1 MAEDQ
6 NDQPVSGARSARLVI
21 GAGFGVM
28 LILLLASTGYSL
40 NRLGTVNQRMEQI
53 VHVQNEK
60 VDHVSRLR
68 NIARERSLALYRLTA
83 SRDPFELDEEV
94 QTMSGLAQEF
104 LGLRE
109 RLFAMPL
116 GKEERRLLEAA
127 LEHAYKST
135 GTQLEVVRLMQEGAF
150 EEANRLLADK
160 AIPTQNQ
167 LLEMYDGI
175 LDHERQMA
183 KEEAAVSTELYRK
196 ASATTLGLGAAL
208 ILVGAVISLLVFRQ
222 AAKAEASLRRLNAEL
237 ESRVDARTRDLKAA
251 NHSLQEAIDSLRE
264 AQAQLVQSEKMAS
277 LGSLVAGMSHEINTP
292 LGVSVTSASSL
303 REETLAIRGGF
314 ANGSMKRSELEAYL
328 DHADQIS
335 SILLSNLKR
344 AADLVN
350 SFKQVA
356 VDQSSEEWRSIN
368 LHAYVDEILLSLR
381 PKLKQTQVEVEN
393 ACDPGLVLYTH
404 PGVIYQVL
412 SNLVLNSLLHAFEAG
427 EGGHVRIAAREVD
440 GRLHLDYQDD
450 GKGVTPDQLGH
461 LFEPFFTTRRGRGG
475 SGLGLHIVY
484 KLVTD
489 SLGGNIRVAGEPG
502 QGLRFHIEFP
512 LRQTARAEA

>member
-1 MAEDQ
+1 VAEDLG
-6 NDQPVSGARSARLVI
+6 DQPTKGARSARIVI

-40 NRLGTVNQRMEQI
+40 NQLGAVNQRMEQI

-83 SRDPFELDEEV
+83 SRDPFEMDEVV
-94 QTMSGLAQEF
+94 QTMSALAQEF
-104 LGLRE
+104 LALRE
-109 RLFAMPL
+109 QLFAMSL
-116 GKEERRLLEAA
+116 GTEERRLLEMA

-135 GTQLEVVRLMQEGAF
+135 GTQLEVVRLMQDEAF
-150 EEANRLLADK
+150 DEANRLLADK

-175 LDHERQMA
+175 LDHQRQMA
-183 KEEAAVSTELYRK
+183 KEEATVSAELYRN

-208 ILVGAVISLLVFRQ
+208 ILVGAVISILVFRQ

-237 ESRVDARTRDLKAA
+237 EGRVEVRTRDLQVANQNLQAA
-251 NHSLQEAIDSLRE
+251 INSLRE

-303 REETLAIRGGF
+303 REETVAIRDTYATG
-314 ANGSMKRSELEAYL
+314 NIKRSELEAYME
-328 DHADQIS
+328 HADQIS
-335 SILLSNLKR
+335 GILLQNLKR

-356 VDQSSEEWRSIN
+356 VDQSSEDWRSIN

-381 PKLKQTQVEVEN
+381 PKLKQTDVEVEN
-393 ACDPGLVLYTH
+393 ACDPGLLLHTH
-404 PGVIYQVL
+404 PGVIYQIL
-412 SNLVLNSLLHAFEAG
+412 SNLILNSLVHAFDPG
-427 EGGHVRIAAREVD
+427 QGGHIRIAARDVE
-440 GRLHLDYQDD
+440 GRLHLDFQDD
-450 GKGVTPDQLGH
+450 GRGVTPDQLGH
-461 LFEPFFTTRRGRGG
+461 LFEPFYTTRRGRGG

-484 KLVTD
+484 NLVTD
-489 SLGGNIRVAGEPG
+489 TLGGRVEAHSGHG

-512 LRQTARAEA
+512 LHRPEMIQG